1 MRALPKASLVN
12 PLRSFAPMASP
23 PFNPEPGFPHPPFG
37 IDTPKTERA
46 YGQSRRI
53 INHFQDPYHLGT
65 LTRPTHR
72 AVREFPICEAP
83 ERDAIANRP
92 SPTADPLAKIQSQP
106 LTPESGI
113 APESVI
119 AQARPASNKQLPDR
133 IDRVQIELLA
143 TPDGTISEAWFLA
156 EGCILSQASA
166 SILVEKIEGM
176 TIDEAKAISA
186 EAMLELVGDCPG
198 LSRQR
203 CLLLPWRALQTAL
216 DCPLSYDDDE
226 GTHRFGGPS
235 LEEEG

>member
-1 MRALPKASLVN
+1 M
-12 PLRSFAPMASP
+12 APP
-23 PFNPEPGFPHPPFG
+23 PFDPDPGFPLPPFG
-37 IDTPKTERA
+37 INTPKAERA

-53 INHFQDPYHLGT
+53 INHFQDPYHLGR

-83 ERDAIANRP
+83 ERDAIANDP
-92 SPTADPLAKIQSQP
+92 SQSADPPAKIPPQPPTSPTEKL
-106 LTPESGI
+106 PEAANS
-113 APESVI
+113 P
-119 AQARPASNKQLPDR
+119 AQTTSNKQLPDR

-143 TPDGTISEAWFLA
+143 TPEGTISEAWFLA
-156 EGCILSQASA
+156 EGCILTQASA

-186 EAMLELVGDCPG
+186 EEMLELVGDCPG

>member
-1 MRALPKASLVN
+1 
-12 PLRSFAPMASP
+12 MASP
-23 PFNPEPGFPHPPFG
+23 PFEPTPDFPAPPFG
-37 IDTPKTERA
+37 IDTPKSERA

-53 INHFQDPYHLGT
+53 INHFQDPYHLGR

-83 ERDAIANRP
+83 ERDAVANRP
-92 SPTADPLAKIQSQP
+92 SPTTDPNTVNPSQP
-106 LTPESGI
+106 P
-113 APESVI
+113 APEPRSAPEPGSAA
-119 AQARPASNKQLPDR
+119 AQPASNKQLPDR

-186 EAMLELVGDCPG
+186 EEMLELVGDCPG